1 MTGYLAFRQAPKLN
15 EHRKLAKKVKQEM
28 LEEDATTE
36 EFRRQS
42 LKNGVV
48 YLRDLSPVLIA
59 GGVTIGCIFGLNGI
73 AVSALQREAAA
84 TAAGVLAEQSYRD
97 LKAHSDETVVREH
110 NERRARKV
118 YSDVRMYPGY
128 GDLLCF
134 ETYTGRYF
142 WCTRDRV
149 SIAEA
154 KANEHLA
161 KTGECSINYFCQWL
175 DLEPCPAGDISGW
188 TTFNGQDGFMDFNGV
203 DWINF
208 RHDSFLI
215 DETQTVL
222 MIDYGVDTP
231 PGIIV

>member
-1 MTGYLAFRQAPKLN
+1 MAFKAAPKV
-15 EHRKLAKKVKQEM
+15 EKHRKIAKAVKEEM
-28 LEEDATTE
+28 LEEGADISE
-36 EFRRQS
+36 LRKQS
-42 LKNGVV
+42 VKNACV
-48 YLRDLSPVLIA
+48 YLKDLAPALLV
-59 GGVTIGCIFGLNGI
+59 GGATIGCIFGLNGQH
-73 AVSALQREAAA
+73 LKTEAALA
-84 TAAGVLAEQSYRD
+84 AAGGIAEESYRELRQSLD
-97 LKAHSDETVVREH
+97 KDIYKETSRE
-110 NERRARKV
+110 RARNK
-118 YSDVRMYPGY
+118 YSDASIYPGY
-128 GDLLCF
+128 GDILCY
-134 ETYTGRYF
+134 EMHTGRYF

-149 SIAEA
+149 SIAES

-161 KTGECSINYFCQWL
+161 KTGECSINYFCNWL
-175 DLEPCPAGDISGW
+175 GLEPCPAGDISGW